1 MPSQYWIEYYP
12 QLIILSFCFT
22 IEFDNDNLEKTSEPE
37 PETNQMIKKLKEEK
51 EELNEK
57 LQQRSQ
63 KLDLQKMMNEMKEKA
78 ISLNLK
84 DLKTKNNQQN
94 QLMEILNIPEEKRN
108 FETFQKELAALMSAH
123 EKLKTE
129 NLKIKLQK

>member
-1 MPSQYWIEYYP
+1 MI
-12 QLIILSFCFT
+12 
-22 IEFDNDNLEKTSEPE
+22 KTSGPE

-78 ISLNLK
+78 INLNLK
-84 DLKTKNNQQN
+84 DLKTKNNEQN
-94 QLMEILNIPEEKRN
+94 KLMEILDIPEDKRN
-108 FETFQKELAALMSAH
+108 FEIFQQELASLKSAH
-123 EKLKTE
+123 EELKAE
-129 NLKIKLQK
+129 NLKLKLVN

>member
-1 MPSQYWIEYYP
+1 M
-12 QLIILSFCFT
+12 SFCFT

-108 FETFQKELAALMSAH
+108 FETFQQELAALMSAH
-123 EKLKTE
+123 EELKKE

>member
-1 MPSQYWIEYYP
+1 MKSG
-12 QLIILSFCFT
+12 
-22 IEFDNDNLEKTSEPE
+22 PE

-84 DLKTKNNQQN
+84 DLKTNSPKG
-94 QLMEILNIPEEKRN
+94 
-108 FETFQKELAALMSAH
+108 FGQKSPIMVYDSE
-123 EKLKTE
+123 
-129 NLKIKLQK
+129 